1 MRGVRKLSL
10 AVSVVLVASVRNP
23 RLPEDS

>member
-23 RLPEDS
+23 RLAEDS